1 MEGSSSYGCPR
12 SQARVYWPK
21 CRHRIELEQQVS
33 RSERNF
39 LRPYFSCMKCGCFIC
54 WVEEEGRGQ
63 SKQPFSQSR
72 NISCRGRV
80 SVESFQLELIN
91 LKDKVS
97 GVLKEMAEMRHE
109 MRSLLMK
116 IYDVLKVIVLL
127 CAGIFLVCVV
137 MKGVFK

>member
-1 MEGSSSYGCPR
+1 
-12 SQARVYWPK
+12 
-21 CRHRIELEQQVS
+21 
-33 RSERNF
+33 
-39 LRPYFSCMKCGCFIC
+39 
-54 WVEEEGRGQ
+54 
-63 SKQPFSQSR
+63 
-72 NISCRGRV
+72 
-80 SVESFQLELIN
+80 
-91 LKDKVS
+91 VS